1 MKISAIISEYNPFH
15 NGHKYQID
23 TAKEITGCDA
33 VIALMSGNIVQRADF
48 SIFDKSIRASAA
60 LNGGIDLVLENP
72 ALSVLQSAEGYAYSA
87 VATLTKLN
95 CVDFLVF
102 GAECSSLDDLNKIAQ
117 LLATEDNEFKNT
129 LSQELSKGNTFAS
142 ARGKTV
148 AHFLGKDAE
157 NILKQPNNL
166 LAIEY
171 LKAII
176 RQDSSLKPILIKRT
190 GADHNSMHS
199 NNGFAS
205 ATLIRENLLNK
216 RSIANFVPRPAIY
229 ENQLPFDI
237 KFVEK
242 AIISSVLLLSKEKLA
257 QCPDVAE
264 GLENKIKDVVYKTDT
279 LEELFTLIKSKRYT
293 HSRLRR
299 IILSAYLGITK
310 DDIVKEP
317 CYIKILD
324 FNENGQK
331 VLNYAKKTTL
341 LPLCKN
347 ATPLLKNAY
356 AMNIWKKE
364 LAFDKVYEIFS
375 K

>member
-242 AIISSVLLLSKEKLA
+242 AIISSVLLL
-257 QCPDVAE
+257 
-264 GLENKIKDVVYKTDT
+264 
-279 LEELFTLIKSKRYT
+279 
-293 HSRLRR
+293 
-299 IILSAYLGITK
+299 
-310 DDIVKEP
+310 
-317 CYIKILD
+317 
-324 FNENGQK
+324 
-331 VLNYAKKTTL
+331 
-341 LPLCKN
+341 
-347 ATPLLKNAY
+347 
-356 AMNIWKKE
+356 
-364 LAFDKVYEIFS
+364 
-375 K
+375 